1 MCNGIDIKSM
11 DAKEDQGWHPNAP
24 VVMEHGNNRN
34 RDIAIALNIQHN
46 PYTYSHTALSA
57 QE

>member
-1 MCNGIDIKSM
+1 M

-24 VVMEHGNNRN
+24 VVMEHGNSRN